1 MKIYQDPRSGKPI
14 VATSLLTH
22 TQVLSDETAILTG
35 VSAAEFAAGI
45 LGAIENPLLAQSIG
59 RRARELAE
67 TKYSYDAYLERTRRA
82 CGALAPRQ
90 GPDSVASGAG
100 KGVKDVA

>member
-1 MKIYQDPRSGKPI
+1 M
-14 VATSLLTH
+14 
-22 TQVLSDETAILTG
+22 LSDDTAILTG
-35 VSAAEFAAGI
+35 VSAAEFAGGI
-45 LGAIENPLLAQSIG
+45 LRALDNPVLAQSIG

-82 CGALAPRQ
+82 CGALCRRGRARDP
-90 GPDSVASGAG
+90 SIVASDAG